1 MKTVTL
7 FLVILVALQNT
18 ETAPVDTLGRPE
30 SNILTRDSRHKFA
43 FSGYPNTNTAGSQP
57 HVVADEHSQISIQ
70 SWSHYG
76 YQTKQDS
83 DKVAYLMVNLKH
95 KYYVRAFAVSGY
107 AGGSHKP
114 TSDWYLEG
122 SNDGTIW
129 KMVGI
134 GKVHQWLAP
143 GTYPFRDSQI
153 IKCTYPGKYRYYRVI
168 ARGWTNN
175 LMLIN
180 NLGLFQ

>member
-1 MKTVTL
+1 MKTETL
-7 FLVILVALQNT
+7 LLVIFVALQNT
-18 ETAPVDTLGRPE
+18 KAAPVDTLGRPE
-30 SNILTRDSRHKFA
+30 SNILTRDSRHKFV
-43 FSGYPNTNTAGSQP
+43 FTGYPNTNVGGQP
-57 HVVADEHSQISIQ
+57 SMVADEQSQISSK
-70 SWSHYG
+70 SWAQYG

-83 DKVAYLMVNLKH
+83 AGVAYLMVNLKH

-114 TSDWYLEG
+114 TGDWYLEG

-134 GKVHQWLAP
+134 GKAHQWLAP

-153 IKCTYPGKYRYYRVI
+153 VKCTYPGKYRYYRVI
-168 ARGWTNN
+168 AVGWTNSY
-175 LMLIN
+175 MLIN